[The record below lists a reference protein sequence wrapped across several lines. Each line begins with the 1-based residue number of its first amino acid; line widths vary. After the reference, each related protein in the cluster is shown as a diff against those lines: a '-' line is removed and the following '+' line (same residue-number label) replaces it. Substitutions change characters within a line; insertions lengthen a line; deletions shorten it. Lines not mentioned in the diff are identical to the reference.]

1 MPDERGGRGTPD
13 GQVEH
18 DPTGL
23 ELAQNVA
30 LSLGAQVRRK
40 RRRPP
45 RPVGPQVSGAR
56 ADDRDPKPLS
66 DAVE

>member
-1 MPDERGGRGTPD
+1 MPDEQGHQSTPD

-23 ELAQNVA
+23 ELAQTVA
-30 LSLGAQVRRK
+30 RSLGAQARRK

-45 RPVGPQVSGAR
+45 RPVGPGVRSSSGR
-56 ADDRDPKPLS
+56 S
-66 DAVE
+66 